1 MANPSHFI
9 LKLGFLLHG
18 LKSVQTL
25 TTTSYETL
33 RFKGQHTKAVVGMGQ
48 ESFLNDLGT
57 LEKGFFYNTKKLD
70 PIASN

>member
-1 MANPSHFI
+1 MANPSRFI

-18 LKSVQTL
+18 LKSAQTL

-57 LEKGFFYNTKKLD
+57 LEKGFFTTQKLD
-70 PIASN
+70 PIAPN